1 MISSLPIVRSET
13 LPGVGLQ
20 YLENG
25 PSTEKVLVT
34 LEPNGKIPLH
44 THKVDA
50 RMYIVAGRASV
61 LSTDD
66 YNGRQVGPG
75 ECVLFRKDLPHGFEA
90 GPEGLTF
97 LSCNDGIR
105 QTDGSLDIQFV

>member
-20 YLENG
+20 YLQSG
-25 PSTEKVLVT
+25 PTAEQVLVT
-34 LEPNGKIPLH
+34 LEPSGKIPLH

-50 RMYIVAGRASV
+50 RMYIVAGVARV
-61 LSTDD
+61 LSTDE
-66 YNGRQVGPG
+66 YNGHQVGPG

-105 QTDGSLDIQFV
+105 QADGILDLQFV